1 MAVNKNGI
9 IVLGAV
15 FVDIKGFPDDIY
27 IADGRNA
34 GHVEYIHG
42 GVSRNVVEDIANLE
56 LRPTFLGIVD
66 ETALGQAVVDKLERH
81 KVNTG
86 YMRVVPGGMGTW
98 LAVFDHNGDLSGSIS
113 QRPNLMPI
121 LSILEA
127 QGDEIIQNCDSV
139 VAEIDMDKDIIKK
152 VVELCQKYGKKL
164 YGVVSNMNI
173 AVGRRDLLQKFD
185 CLICNQ
191 LEAGIFFSDDYSEK
205 TPEEMVDILAER
217 LQVSNV
223 PAMVVTMGGQGAV
236 YAEADG
242 EKGICPAKKV
252 QVKDTTGAGDA
263 FCAGVSAGLTYG
275 RTLAQAV
282 EIGTR
287 LAASVITSSENV
299 CPRFRP
305 EEFGISL

>member
-1 MAVNKNGI
+1 
-9 IVLGAV
+9 
-15 FVDIKGFPDDIY
+15 
-27 IADGRNA
+27 
-34 GHVEYIHG
+34 
-42 GVSRNVVEDIANLE
+42 
-56 LRPTFLGIVD
+56 
-66 ETALGQAVVDKLERH
+66 
-81 KVNTG
+81 
-86 YMRVVPGGMGTW
+86 
-98 LAVFDHNGDLSGSIS
+98 
-113 QRPNLMPI
+113 
-121 LSILEA
+121 
-127 QGDEIIQNCDSV
+127 
-139 VAEIDMDKDIIKK
+139 MDKDIIKK

>member
-86 YMRVVPGGMGTW
+86 YMRVVPSGMGTW

-121 LSILEA
+121 LSILEE

>member
-15 FVDIKGFPDDIY
+15 FVDIKSFPDDIY

-98 LAVFDHNGDLSGSIS
+98 LAVFDHNGDLNGSIS

-121 LSILEA
+121 LSILEE

>member
-121 LSILEA
+121 LSILEE
-127 QGDEIIQNCDSV
+127 QGDEIIQNCNSV

-191 LEAGIFFSDDYSEK
+191 LEAGIFFSDDYSEE
-205 TPEEMVDILAER
+205 TPEEVVGILAER

>member
-121 LSILEA
+121 LSILEE
-127 QGDEIIQNCDSV
+127 QGDEVIQNCDSV

-191 LEAGIFFSDDYSEK
+191 LEADIFFSDDYSEK

>member
-121 LSILEA
+121 LSILEE
-127 QGDEIIQNCDSV
+127 QGDEIIQNCNSV

>member
-86 YMRVVPGGMGTW
+86 YMRVVPDGMGTW

-121 LSILEA
+121 LSILEE

>member
-86 YMRVVPGGMGTW
+86 YMRVVPSGMGTW

-121 LSILEA
+121 LSILEE

-152 VVELCQKYGKKL
+152 VVGLCQKYGKKL